1 MSLNLPSLT
10 RRALAAVF
18 RLGSPVVRDGVF
30 YRPPAF
36 NAATGW
42 TITAEA
48 TAACKFVGAH
58 VISGGYL
65 GLAPVVPGTENLL
78 IRASEL
84 GTISAPAASD
94 YLIENTTGLRR
105 NVQAARLDPSG
116 EFYVFQTVRSADED
130 WGDLTAHT
138 LTEEFGDLT
147 AATAFEDR
155 LTLVQPSTLNP

>member
-18 RLGSPVVRDGVF
+18 RLGPPIVRDGAF
-30 YRPPAF
+30 HRPPAF

-42 TITAEA
+42 TVTAEI
-48 TAACKFVGAH
+48 TVPCKFIGAH
-58 VISGGYL
+58 VLSGNYL
-65 GLAPVVPGTENLL
+65 GLSPVVPGTENLL

-84 GTISAPAASD
+84 NTIAAPAAGD
-94 YLIENTTGLRR
+94 YIIESATGLRR
-105 NVQAARLDPSG
+105 NVQASRLDPTG

-138 LTEEFGDLT
+138 LTEDFGDLT
-147 AATAFEDR
+147 AATAFEDLMS
-155 LTLVQPSTLNP
+155 LT

>member
-1 MSLNLPSLT
+1 MALNLPSLT

-18 RLGSPVVRDGVF
+18 RLGSPVVRDAVF

-42 TITAEA
+42 TVTAEV
-48 TAACKFVGAH
+48 TSVCKFIGSQVL
-58 VISGGYL
+58 SGGYL

-78 IRASEL
+78 IRWNEL
-84 GTISAPAASD
+84 TAIAGPGSGD
-94 YLIENTTGLRR
+94 YIIENTTGLRR
-105 NVQAARLDPSG
+105 NIQAARLDPSG

-130 WGDLTAHT
+130 WGDLVAPT
-138 LTEEFGDLT
+138 LIEDFGDLT

-155 LTLVQPSTLNP
+155 MALN

>member
-1 MSLNLPSLT
+1 MPLNLPSLT

-18 RLGSPVVRDGVF
+18 RLGAPVVRDGVF

-42 TITAEA
+42 TVTAEVIA
-48 TAACKFVGAH
+48 SCKFIGAH
-58 VISGGYL
+58 VLSGGYL

-84 GTISAPAASD
+84 AAIAAPASGD
-94 YLIENTTGLRR
+94 YIIENTTGLRR
-105 NVQAARLDPSG
+105 NIQAARLDPSG
-116 EFYVFQTVRSADED
+116 EFYVFQCVRSVDED
-130 WGDLTAHT
+130 WGDLAAHT
-138 LTEEFGDLT
+138 LTEDFGDLT

-155 LTLVQPSTLNP
+155 MALF

>member
-18 RLGSPVVRDGVF
+18 RLGPPVVRAGVF
-30 YRPPAF
+30 HRPPAF
-36 NAATGW
+36 NQSTGW
-42 TITAEA
+42 TVTAEV
-48 TAACKFVGAH
+48 TAACKFIGSQVL
-58 VISGGYL
+58 SGGYL

-84 GTISAPAASD
+84 TAIPAPASGD
-94 YLIENTTGLRR
+94 YIIENTTGLRR
-105 NVQAARLDPSG
+105 NVQGSRLDPS
-116 EFYVFQTVRSADED
+116 EQFYVFQCIRSADED

-138 LTEEFGDLT
+138 VSEDFGDLT

-155 LTLVQPSTLNP
+155 MALN